1 MKNIRAIAAQII
13 TNLTRQRG
21 SLSTQLTDFSN
32 HPEISLLQEICF
44 GTCRWY
50 LSLEFLLHKLV
61 ANPIK
66 EKDRDVKNLIL
77 VGLYQLKELNIAD
90 HAAVNETV
98 AASKTLNKSWAKPLI
113 NAVLR
118 SYQRNLQRLTEELD
132 RSAPDIKYSCP
143 TWLFNEIN
151 VAWKSKSQSILKGNN
166 QRPPLTL
173 RVNIS
178 KKCPEEIMALFSENR
193 IVGRRGKLARTAI
206 YLEKPLPVEKIP
218 GFTDGWLSIQDES
231 SQLVPKLL
239 NLKPKLRVLDA
250 CSAPGGKTCA
260 IIESERSLTEVV
272 ALDESL
278 SRIQKTR
285 ENLLRMGL
293 KASLIKGDVINPTK
307 WWDGRLFDRILL
319 DAPCSGS
326 GVIRRHPDIK
336 ILRRDE
342 DIEALTK
349 IQAMMLDSLWQCLR
363 PNGLLLYTTC
373 SILPRENDSQI
384 KDFLKRTDNAKYE
397 GITADWGV
405 ECNYGR
411 QLLTGDEENHDGFF
425 YSLLSKS

>member
-1 MKNIRAIAAQII
+1 MKNVRAVAAQII

-50 LSLEFLLHKLV
+50 LALEFLLHKLV
-61 ANPIK
+61 AKPIK
-66 EKDRDVKNLIL
+66 EKDQDVKSLIL

-90 HAAVNETV
+90 HAVVNETV
-98 AASKTLNKSWAKPLI
+98 AASTALNKPWAKPLI

-118 SYQRNLQRLTEELD
+118 KYQRNQRKLTEELEQ
-132 RSAPDIKYSCP
+132 STPDIRYSCP
-143 TWLFNEIN
+143 SWLLNEVN

-178 KKCPEEIMALFSENR
+178 KKSPEEIISLLSEHG
-193 IVGRRGKLARTAI
+193 IEADRGKLAKTAI
-206 YLEKPLPVEKIP
+206 YLEKPLPVEEIP
-218 GFTDGWLSIQDES
+218 GFYDGWVSIQDES
-231 SQLVPKLL
+231 SQLVPELL
-239 NLKPKLRVLDA
+239 NLKPKVRVLDA

-260 IIESERSLTEVV
+260 IIESERLLTEVV
-272 ALDESL
+272 ALDESEPRL
-278 SRIQKTR
+278 QKTR
-285 ENLLRMGL
+285 ENLRRSGL
-293 KASLIKGDVINPTK
+293 MASLIRGDATKPSK

-336 ILRRDE
+336 ILRREE
-342 DIEALTK
+342 DIHALTK

-363 PNGLLLYTTC
+363 PDGLLLYTTC

-384 KDFLKRTDNAKYE
+384 KNFLKRTDNAKYE

-405 ECNYGR
+405 ECDYGR
-411 QLLTGDEENHDGFF
+411 QLLVGDKEDHDGFF

>member
-1 MKNIRAIAAQII
+1 MKNVRAIAAQII

-61 ANPIK
+61 TKPIK
-66 EKDRDVKNLIL
+66 EKDQDVKSLIL
-77 VGLYQLKELNIAD
+77 IGLYQLKELSIAD

-98 AASKTLNKSWAKPLI
+98 AASTTLNKSWAKPLI

-118 SYQRNLQRLTEELD
+118 KYQRNSQKLTEELE
-132 RSAPDIKYSCP
+132 RSSPDIKYSCP
-143 TWLFNEIN
+143 TWLLSEIN

-178 KKCPEEIMALFSENR
+178 KKSPEEIISLFAENR
-193 IVGRRGKLARTAI
+193 IEVSRGNLAKTAI
-206 YLEKPLPVEKIP
+206 YLDKPLPVEKIP

-239 NLKPKLRVLDA
+239 KLKPKLRVLDA

-260 IIESERSLTEVV
+260 IIECERSLTEVV
-272 ALDESL
+272 ALDESM

-285 ENLLRMGL
+285 DNLLRMGL
-293 KASLIKGDVINPTK
+293 KASLIRGDVIKPSK

-336 ILRRDE
+336 ILRREE
-342 DIEALTK
+342 DIQALTK
-349 IQAMMLDSLWQCLR
+349 VQAIMLDSLWQCLR
-363 PNGLLLYTTC
+363 PDGLLLYTTC
-373 SILPRENDSQI
+373 SILPRENDFQI

-397 GITADWGV
+397 RITADWGV
-405 ECNYGR
+405 ECSYGR
-411 QLLTGDEENHDGFF
+411 QLLSGDKGNYDGFF

>member
-1 MKNIRAIAAQII
+1 MKNVRAVAAQII

-50 LSLEFLLHKLV
+50 LALEFLLHKLV
-61 ANPIK
+61 AKPIK
-66 EKDRDVKNLIL
+66 EKDQDVKSLIL

-90 HAAVNETV
+90 HAVVNETV
-98 AASKTLNKSWAKPLI
+98 AASTALNKPWAKPLI

-118 SYQRNLQRLTEELD
+118 KYQRNQRKLTEELEQ
-132 RSAPDIKYSCP
+132 STPDIRYSCP
-143 TWLFNEIN
+143 SWLLNEVN

-178 KKCPEEIMALFSENR
+178 KKSPEEIISLLSEHR
-193 IVGRRGKLARTAI
+193 IEADRGKLAKTAI

-218 GFTDGWLSIQDES
+218 GFYDGWVSIQDES
-231 SQLVPKLL
+231 SQLVPELL
-239 NLKPKLRVLDA
+239 NLKPKVRVLDA

-260 IIESERSLTEVV
+260 IIESERLLTEVV
-272 ALDESL
+272 ALDESEPRL
-278 SRIQKTR
+278 QKTR
-285 ENLLRMGL
+285 ENLRRSGL
-293 KASLIKGDVINPTK
+293 MASLIRGDATKPSK

-336 ILRRDE
+336 ILRREE
-342 DIEALTK
+342 DIHALTK

-363 PNGLLLYTTC
+363 PDGLLLYTTC

-384 KDFLKRTDNAKYE
+384 KNFLKRTDNAKYE

-405 ECNYGR
+405 ECDYGR
-411 QLLTGDEENHDGFF
+411 QLLVGDKEDHDGFF

>member
-1 MKNIRAIAAQII
+1 MKNVRAIAAQVI

-61 ANPIK
+61 TKPIK
-66 EKDRDVKNLIL
+66 EKDQDVKSLIL
-77 VGLYQLKELNIAD
+77 IGLYQLKELSIAD

-98 AASKTLNKSWAKPLI
+98 AASTTLNKSWAKPLI

-118 SYQRNLQRLTEELD
+118 KYQRNSQKLTEELE
-132 RSAPDIKYSCP
+132 RSSPDIKYSCP
-143 TWLFNEIN
+143 TWLLSEIN

-178 KKCPEEIMALFSENR
+178 KKSPEEIISLFAENR
-193 IVGRRGKLARTAI
+193 IEVSRGNLAKTAI
-206 YLEKPLPVEKIP
+206 YLDKPLPVEKIP

-239 NLKPKLRVLDA
+239 KLKPKLRVLDA

-272 ALDESL
+272 ALDESM

-285 ENLLRMGL
+285 DNLLRMGL
-293 KASLIKGDVINPTK
+293 KASLIRGDVINPSK

-336 ILRRDE
+336 ILRREE
-342 DIEALTK
+342 DIQALTK
-349 IQAMMLDSLWQCLR
+349 VQAIMLDSLWQCLR
-363 PNGLLLYTTC
+363 PDGLLLYTTC
-373 SILPRENDSQI
+373 SILPRENDFQI

-397 GITADWGV
+397 RITADWGV
-405 ECNYGR
+405 ECSYGR
-411 QLLTGDEENHDGFF
+411 QLLSGDKGNYDGFF

>member
-1 MKNIRAIAAQII
+1 MKNVRAIAAQII

-61 ANPIK
+61 TKPIK
-66 EKDRDVKNLIL
+66 EKDQDVKSLIL
-77 VGLYQLKELNIAD
+77 IGLYQLKELSIAD

-98 AASKTLNKSWAKPLI
+98 AASTTLNKSWAKPLI

-118 SYQRNLQRLTEELD
+118 KYQRNSQKLTEELE
-132 RSAPDIKYSCP
+132 RSSPDIKYSCP
-143 TWLFNEIN
+143 TWLLSEIN

-178 KKCPEEIMALFSENR
+178 KKSPEEIISLFAENR
-193 IVGRRGKLARTAI
+193 IEVSRGNLAKTAI
-206 YLEKPLPVEKIP
+206 YLDKPLPVEKIP

-239 NLKPKLRVLDA
+239 KLKPKLRVLDA

-272 ALDESL
+272 ALDESM
-278 SRIQKTR
+278 SRLQKTR
-285 ENLLRMGL
+285 DNLLRMGL
-293 KASLIKGDVINPTK
+293 KASLIRGDVINPSK

-336 ILRRDE
+336 ILRRE
-342 DIEALTK
+342 QDIQALTK
-349 IQAMMLDSLWQCLR
+349 VQAIMLDSLWQCLG
-363 PNGLLLYTTC
+363 PDGLLLYTTC
-373 SILPRENDSQI
+373 SILPRENDFQI

-397 GITADWGV
+397 RITADWGV
-405 ECNYGR
+405 ECSYGR
-411 QLLTGDEENHDGFF
+411 QLLSGDKGNYDGFF

>member
-1 MKNIRAIAAQII
+1 MKNVRAIAAQII

-61 ANPIK
+61 TKPIK
-66 EKDRDVKNLIL
+66 EKDQDVKSLIL
-77 VGLYQLKELNIAD
+77 IGLYQLKELSIAD

-98 AASKTLNKSWAKPLI
+98 AASTTLNKSWAKPLI

-118 SYQRNLQRLTEELD
+118 KYQRNSQKLTEELE
-132 RSAPDIKYSCP
+132 RSSPDIKYSCP
-143 TWLFNEIN
+143 TWLLSEIN

-178 KKCPEEIMALFSENR
+178 KKSPEEIISLFAENR
-193 IVGRRGKLARTAI
+193 IEVSRGNLAKTAI
-206 YLEKPLPVEKIP
+206 YLDKPLPVEKIP

-239 NLKPKLRVLDA
+239 KLKPKLRVLDA

-272 ALDESL
+272 ALDESM

-285 ENLLRMGL
+285 DNLLRMGL
-293 KASLIKGDVINPTK
+293 KASLIRGDVINPSK

-336 ILRRDE
+336 ILRRE
-342 DIEALTK
+342 QDIQALTK
-349 IQAMMLDSLWQCLR
+349 VQAIMLDSLWQCLG
-363 PNGLLLYTTC
+363 PDGLLLYTTC
-373 SILPRENDSQI
+373 SILPRENDFQI

-397 GITADWGV
+397 RITADWGV
-405 ECNYGR
+405 ECSYGR
-411 QLLTGDEENHDGFF
+411 QLLSGDKGNYDGFF

>member
-1 MKNIRAIAAQII
+1 MKNVRAIAAQVI

-61 ANPIK
+61 TKPIK
-66 EKDRDVKNLIL
+66 EKDQDVKSLIL
-77 VGLYQLKELNIAD
+77 IGLYQLKELSIAD

-98 AASKTLNKSWAKPLI
+98 AASTTLNKSWAKPLI

-118 SYQRNLQRLTEELD
+118 KYQRNSQKLTEELE
-132 RSAPDIKYSCP
+132 RSSPDIKYSCP
-143 TWLFNEIN
+143 TWLLSEIN

-178 KKCPEEIMALFSENR
+178 KKSPEEIISLFAENR
-193 IVGRRGKLARTAI
+193 IEVSRGNLAKTAI
-206 YLEKPLPVEKIP
+206 YLDKPLPVEKIP

-239 NLKPKLRVLDA
+239 KLKPKLRVLDA

-272 ALDESL
+272 ALDESM

-285 ENLLRMGL
+285 DNLLRMGL
-293 KASLIKGDVINPTK
+293 KASLIRGDVINPSK

-336 ILRRDE
+336 ILRRE
-342 DIEALTK
+342 QDIQALTK
-349 IQAMMLDSLWQCLR
+349 VQAIMLDSLWQCLG
-363 PNGLLLYTTC
+363 PDGLLLYTTC
-373 SILPRENDSQI
+373 SILPRENDFQI

-397 GITADWGV
+397 RITADWGV
-405 ECNYGR
+405 ECSYGR
-411 QLLTGDEENHDGFF
+411 QLLSGDKGNYDGFF

>member
-1 MKNIRAIAAQII
+1 MRNVRSISAQII

-21 SLSTQLTDFSN
+21 SLSNQLADFSN

-61 ANPIK
+61 AKPIK
-66 EKDRDVKNLIL
+66 EKDQEVKSLIL
-77 VGLYQLKELNIAD
+77 VGLYQLRELNIAD
-90 HAAVNETV
+90 HAVVNETV
-98 AASKTLNKSWAKPLI
+98 AAATTLNKSWAKPLI

-118 SYQRNLQRLTEELD
+118 KYQRNKFKLTEELAQ
-132 RSAPDIKYSCP
+132 STPDIQYSCP
-143 TWLFNEIN
+143 RWLINEIN

-173 RVNIS
+173 RVNIA
-178 KKCPEEIMALFSENR
+178 KKSPEEIISLFSEHR
-193 IVGRRGKLARTAI
+193 IEAKQGKLAKTAI

-218 GFTDGWLSIQDES
+218 GFIDGWLSVQDES
-231 SQLVPKLL
+231 SQLVPELL
-239 NLKPKLRVLDA
+239 ELKPKLRVLDA

-260 IIESERSLTEVV
+260 IIESEHSLTEVV

-278 SRIQKTR
+278 SRLQKTR
-285 ENLLRMGL
+285 ENLVRIGL
-293 KASLIKGDVINPTK
+293 EASLIRGDVIKLAK
-307 WWDGRLFDRILL
+307 WWDGHLFDRILL
-319 DAPCSGS
+319 DAPCSGT

-336 ILRRDE
+336 ILRREE
-342 DIEALTK
+342 DIQALTK
-349 IQAMMLDSLWQCLR
+349 IQAMMLDSLWQCLK

-373 SILPRENDSQI
+373 SILPSENDSQI
-384 KDFLKRTDNAKYE
+384 KNFLERTDNAKYE

-411 QLLTGDEENHDGFF
+411 QLLTGDKENHDGFF
-425 YSLLSKS
+425 YSILSKS

>member
-1 MKNIRAIAAQII
+1 MKNVRAIAAQII

-32 HPEISLLQEICF
+32 HPEMSLLQEICF

-61 ANPIK
+61 AKPIK
-66 EKDRDVKNLIL
+66 EKDQDVKSLIL
-77 VGLYQLKELNIAD
+77 IGLYQLKELNIAD
-90 HAAVNETV
+90 HAVVNETV
-98 AASKTLNKSWAKPLI
+98 AASTTLNKSWAKPLI

-118 SYQRNLQRLTEELD
+118 KYQRNQRKLTEELD
-132 RSAPDIKYSCP
+132 RSTPDIKYSCP
-143 TWLFNEIN
+143 TWLLNEVN
-151 VAWKSKSQSILKGNN
+151 VAWKSKSQSILEGNN

-178 KKCPEEIMALFSENR
+178 KKSPEEIISLFSEHR
-193 IVGRRGKLARTAI
+193 IESNRGKLAKTAI

-239 NLKPKLRVLDA
+239 NLEPKLRVLDA

-260 IIESERSLTEVV
+260 ITESERLLTEVV
-272 ALDESL
+272 ALDESE
-278 SRIQKTR
+278 SRLQKTR
-285 ENLLRMGL
+285 ENLLRCGL
-293 KASLIKGDVINPTK
+293 KASLIRGDAMKPSK

-336 ILRRDE
+336 ILRRE
-342 DIEALTK
+342 GDIQALTK
-349 IQAMMLDSLWQCLR
+349 IQAKMLDSLWQCLK
-363 PNGLLLYTTC
+363 PDGLLLYTTC
-373 SILPRENDSQI
+373 SVLPCENDSQI
-384 KDFLKRTDNAKYE
+384 KNFLKRTENAKYE

-405 ECNYGR
+405 ECEYGR
-411 QLLTGDEENHDGFF
+411 QLLTGDKEDHDGFF

>member
-1 MKNIRAIAAQII
+1 MKNVRAIAAQVI

-61 ANPIK
+61 TKPIK
-66 EKDRDVKNLIL
+66 EKDQDVKSLIL
-77 VGLYQLKELNIAD
+77 IGLYQLKELSIAD

-98 AASKTLNKSWAKPLI
+98 AASTTLNKSWAKPLI

-118 SYQRNLQRLTEELD
+118 NYQRNSQKLTEELE
-132 RSAPDIKYSCP
+132 RSSPDIKYSCP
-143 TWLFNEIN
+143 TWLLSEIN

-178 KKCPEEIMALFSENR
+178 KKSPEQIISLFAENR
-193 IVGRRGKLARTAI
+193 IEVSRGNLAKTAI
-206 YLEKPLPVEKIP
+206 YLDKPLPVEKIP

-239 NLKPKLRVLDA
+239 KLKPKLRVLDA

-272 ALDESL
+272 ALDESM

-285 ENLLRMGL
+285 DNLLRMGL
-293 KASLIKGDVINPTK
+293 KASLIRGDVINPSK

-336 ILRRDE
+336 ILRREE
-342 DIEALTK
+342 DIQALTK
-349 IQAMMLDSLWQCLR
+349 VQAIMLDSLWQCLR
-363 PNGLLLYTTC
+363 PDGLLLYTTC
-373 SILPRENDSQI
+373 SILPRENDFQI

-397 GITADWGV
+397 RITADWGV
-405 ECNYGR
+405 ECSYGR
-411 QLLTGDEENHDGFF
+411 QLLSGDKGNYDGFF

>member
-1 MKNIRAIAAQII
+1 MKNVRAIAAQII

-50 LSLEFLLHKLV
+50 LSLEFFLHKLV
-61 ANPIK
+61 AKPIK
-66 EKDRDVKNLIL
+66 EKDQDVKSLIL
-77 VGLYQLKELNIAD
+77 IGLYQLKELNIAD
-90 HAAVNETV
+90 HAVVNESV
-98 AASKTLNKSWAKPLI
+98 AASTALNKPWAKPLI

-118 SYQRNLQRLTEELD
+118 KYQRNQRKLTEELE
-132 RSAPDIKYSCP
+132 RSTLDIRYSCP
-143 TWLFNEIN
+143 TWLLNEVNI
-151 VAWKSKSQSILKGNN
+151 AWKSKSQSILKGNN

-173 RVNIS
+173 RVNIA
-178 KKCPEEIMALFSENR
+178 KKSPEDIISLFSEHR
-193 IVGRRGKLARTAI
+193 IEADRGKLAKTAI

-218 GFTDGWLSIQDES
+218 GFYDGWVSIQDES
-231 SQLVPKLL
+231 SQLVPALL
-239 NLKPKLRVLDA
+239 NLKPKVRVLDA

-260 IIESERSLTEVV
+260 IIESERLLTEVV
-272 ALDESL
+272 ALDESE
-278 SRIQKTR
+278 SRLQKTR
-285 ENLLRMGL
+285 ENLLRSDL
-293 KASLIKGDVINPTK
+293 KASLIRGDATKPTE

-336 ILRRDE
+336 ILRREE
-342 DIEALTK
+342 DIQALTK

-363 PNGLLLYTTC
+363 PDGLLLYTTC
-373 SILPRENDSQI
+373 SILTRENNSQI
-384 KDFLKRTDNAKYE
+384 KNFLKRTDNAKYE

-405 ECNYGR
+405 ECDYGR
-411 QLLTGDEENHDGFF
+411 QLLTGDKEDHDGFF

>member
-1 MKNIRAIAAQII
+1 MKNVRAVAAQII

-50 LSLEFLLHKLV
+50 LALEFLLHKLV
-61 ANPIK
+61 AKPIK
-66 EKDRDVKNLIL
+66 EKDQDVKSLIL
-77 VGLYQLKELNIAD
+77 IGLYQLKELNIAD
-90 HAAVNETV
+90 HAVVNETV
-98 AASKTLNKSWAKPLI
+98 AASTALNKPWAKPLI

-118 SYQRNLQRLTEELD
+118 KYQRNQRKLTEELEQ
-132 RSAPDIKYSCP
+132 STPDIRYSCP
-143 TWLFNEIN
+143 SWLLNEVN

-178 KKCPEEIMALFSENR
+178 KKSPEEIISLFSEHR
-193 IVGRRGKLARTAI
+193 IEADRGKLAKTAI

-218 GFTDGWLSIQDES
+218 GFYDGWVSIQDES
-231 SQLVPKLL
+231 SQLVPELL
-239 NLKPKLRVLDA
+239 NLKPKVRVLDA

-260 IIESERSLTEVV
+260 IIESERLLTEVV
-272 ALDESL
+272 ALDESE
-278 SRIQKTR
+278 SRLQKTR
-285 ENLLRMGL
+285 ENLRRSGL
-293 KASLIKGDVINPTK
+293 KASLIKGDATKPTK

-336 ILRRDE
+336 ILRREE
-342 DIEALTK
+342 DIQALTK

-363 PNGLLLYTTC
+363 PNGLFLYTTC

-384 KDFLKRTDNAKYE
+384 KNFLKRTDNAKYE

-405 ECNYGR
+405 ECDYGR
-411 QLLTGDEENHDGFF
+411 QLLAGDKEDYDGFF

>member
-1 MKNIRAIAAQII
+1 MKNVRAVAAQII

-50 LSLEFLLHKLV
+50 LALEFLLHKLV
-61 ANPIK
+61 AKPIK
-66 EKDRDVKNLIL
+66 EKDQDVKSLIL

-90 HAAVNETV
+90 HAVVNETV
-98 AASKTLNKSWAKPLI
+98 AASTALNKPWAKPLI

-118 SYQRNLQRLTEELD
+118 KYQRNQRKLTEELEQ
-132 RSAPDIKYSCP
+132 STPDIRYSCP
-143 TWLFNEIN
+143 SWLLNEVN

-178 KKCPEEIMALFSENR
+178 KKSPEEIISLLSEHR
-193 IVGRRGKLARTAI
+193 IEADRGKLAKTAI

-218 GFTDGWLSIQDES
+218 GFYDGWVSIQDES
-231 SQLVPKLL
+231 SQLVPELL
-239 NLKPKLRVLDA
+239 NLKPKVRVLDA

-260 IIESERSLTEVV
+260 IIESERLLTEVV
-272 ALDESL
+272 ALDESEPRL
-278 SRIQKTR
+278 QKTR
-285 ENLLRMGL
+285 ENLLRSGL
-293 KASLIKGDVINPTK
+293 KASLIRGDATKPSK

-336 ILRRDE
+336 ILRREE
-342 DIEALTK
+342 DIHALTK

-363 PNGLLLYTTC
+363 PDGLLLYTTC
-373 SILPRENDSQI
+373 SVLPLENDSQI
-384 KDFLKRTDNAKYE
+384 KNFLKRTDNAKYE

-405 ECNYGR
+405 ECDYGR
-411 QLLTGDEENHDGFF
+411 QLLVGDKEDHDGFF

>member
-1 MKNIRAIAAQII
+1 MKNVRAIAAQII

-61 ANPIK
+61 TKPIK
-66 EKDRDVKNLIL
+66 EKDQDVKSLIL
-77 VGLYQLKELNIAD
+77 IGLYQLKELSIAD

-98 AASKTLNKSWAKPLI
+98 AASTTLNKSWAKPLI

-118 SYQRNLQRLTEELD
+118 KYQRNSQKLTEELE
-132 RSAPDIKYSCP
+132 RSSPDIKYSCP
-143 TWLFNEIN
+143 TWLLSEIN

-178 KKCPEEIMALFSENR
+178 KKSPEEIISLFAENR
-193 IVGRRGKLARTAI
+193 IKGSRGNLAKTAI
-206 YLEKPLPVEKIP
+206 YLDKPLPVEKIP

-239 NLKPKLRVLDA
+239 KLKPKLRVLDA

-260 IIESERSLTEVV
+260 IIEREHLLTEVV
-272 ALDESL
+272 ALDESM
-278 SRIQKTR
+278 SRLQKTR
-285 ENLLRMGL
+285 DNLLRMGL
-293 KASLIKGDVINPTK
+293 KASLIRGDVINPSK

-336 ILRRDE
+336 ILRREE
-342 DIEALTK
+342 DIQALTK
-349 IQAMMLDSLWQCLR
+349 VQAIMLDSLWQCLR
-363 PNGLLLYTTC
+363 PDGLLLYTTC
-373 SILPRENDSQI
+373 SILPRENDFQI

-397 GITADWGV
+397 RITADWGV
-405 ECNYGR
+405 ECSYGR
-411 QLLTGDEENHDGFF
+411 QLLSGDKGNYDGFF

>member
-1 MKNIRAIAAQII
+1 MKNVRAIAAQII

-50 LSLEFLLHKLV
+50 LSLEFLLYKLV
-61 ANPIK
+61 AKPIK
-66 EKDRDVKNLIL
+66 EKDEDVKSLIL
-77 VGLYQLKELNIAD
+77 IGLYQLKELNIAD
-90 HAAVNETV
+90 HAVVNETV
-98 AASKTLNKSWAKPLI
+98 AASTALNKPWAKPLI

-118 SYQRNLQRLTEELD
+118 KYQRNQRKLTEELN
-132 RSAPDIKYSCP
+132 RSTPDIKYSCP

-151 VAWKSKSQSILKGNN
+151 VAWNSKSQSILEGNN

-178 KKCPEEIMALFSENR
+178 KKSPEEIISLFSEHR
-193 IVGRRGKLARTAI
+193 IECSRGKLAKTAI

-239 NLKPKLRVLDA
+239 NLEPKLRVLDA

-260 IIESERSLTEVV
+260 IIESERLLTEVV
-272 ALDESL
+272 ALDESE
-278 SRIQKTR
+278 SRLQKTR
-285 ENLLRMGL
+285 ENLLRIGL
-293 KASLIKGDVINPTK
+293 KASLIRGDAMKPTK

-336 ILRRDE
+336 ILRREE
-342 DIEALTK
+342 DIQALTK

-363 PNGLLLYTTC
+363 HDGLLLYTTC

-384 KDFLKRTDNAKYE
+384 KNFLKRTENAKYE

-405 ECNYGR
+405 ECEYGR
-411 QLLTGDEENHDGFF
+411 QLLTDDKENHDGFF

>member
-1 MKNIRAIAAQII
+1 MKNVRAVAAQII

-50 LSLEFLLHKLV
+50 LALEFLLHKLV
-61 ANPIK
+61 AKPIK
-66 EKDRDVKNLIL
+66 EKDQDVKSLIL

-90 HAAVNETV
+90 HAVVNETV
-98 AASKTLNKSWAKPLI
+98 AASTALNKPWAKPLI

-118 SYQRNLQRLTEELD
+118 KYQRNQRKLTEELEQ
-132 RSAPDIKYSCP
+132 STPDIRYSCP
-143 TWLFNEIN
+143 SWLLNEVN

-178 KKCPEEIMALFSENR
+178 KKSPEEIISLLSEHR
-193 IVGRRGKLARTAI
+193 IEADRGKLAKTAI
-206 YLEKPLPVEKIP
+206 YLEKPLPVEEIP
-218 GFTDGWLSIQDES
+218 GFYDGWVSIQDES
-231 SQLVPKLL
+231 SQLVPELL
-239 NLKPKLRVLDA
+239 NLKPKVRVLDA

-260 IIESERSLTEVV
+260 IIESERLLTEVV
-272 ALDESL
+272 ALDESEPRL
-278 SRIQKTR
+278 QKTR
-285 ENLLRMGL
+285 ENLRRSGL
-293 KASLIKGDVINPTK
+293 MASLIRGDATKPSK

-336 ILRRDE
+336 ILRREE
-342 DIEALTK
+342 DIHALTK

-363 PNGLLLYTTC
+363 PDGLLLYTTC

-384 KDFLKRTDNAKYE
+384 KNFLKRTDNAKYE

-405 ECNYGR
+405 ECDYGR
-411 QLLTGDEENHDGFF
+411 QLLVGDKEDHDGFF

>member
-1 MKNIRAIAAQII
+1 MKNVRAIAAQII

-61 ANPIK
+61 TKPIK
-66 EKDRDVKNLIL
+66 ETDQDVKSLIL
-77 VGLYQLKELNIAD
+77 IGLYQLKELSIAD

-98 AASKTLNKSWAKPLI
+98 AASTTLNKSWAKPLI

-118 SYQRNLQRLTEELD
+118 KYQRNSQKLTEELE
-132 RSAPDIKYSCP
+132 RSSPDIKYSCP
-143 TWLFNEIN
+143 TWLLSEIN

-178 KKCPEEIMALFSENR
+178 KKSPEEIISLFAENR
-193 IVGRRGKLARTAI
+193 IEGSRGNLAKTAI
-206 YLEKPLPVEKIP
+206 YLDKPLPVEKIP

-239 NLKPKLRVLDA
+239 KLKPKLRVLDA

-272 ALDESL
+272 ALDESM

-285 ENLLRMGL
+285 DNLLRMGL
-293 KASLIKGDVINPTK
+293 KASLIRGDVINPSK

-336 ILRRDE
+336 ILRREE
-342 DIEALTK
+342 DIQALTK
-349 IQAMMLDSLWQCLR
+349 VQAIMLDSLWQCLR
-363 PNGLLLYTTC
+363 PDGLLLYTTC
-373 SILPRENDSQI
+373 SILPRENDFQI

-397 GITADWGV
+397 RITADWGV
-405 ECNYGR
+405 ECSYGR
-411 QLLTGDEENHDGFF
+411 QLLSGDKGNYDGFF

>member
-1 MKNIRAIAAQII
+1 MKNVRAVAAQII

-50 LSLEFLLHKLV
+50 LALEFLLHKLV
-61 ANPIK
+61 AKPIK
-66 EKDRDVKNLIL
+66 EKDQDVKSLIL

-90 HAAVNETV
+90 HAVVNETV
-98 AASKTLNKSWAKPLI
+98 AASTALNKPWAKPLI

-118 SYQRNLQRLTEELD
+118 KYQRNQRKLTEELEQ
-132 RSAPDIKYSCP
+132 STPDIRYSCP
-143 TWLFNEIN
+143 SWLLNEVN

-178 KKCPEEIMALFSENR
+178 KKSPEEIISLLSEHR
-193 IVGRRGKLARTAI
+193 IEADRGKLAKTAI

-218 GFTDGWLSIQDES
+218 GFYDGWVSIQDES
-231 SQLVPKLL
+231 SQLVPELL
-239 NLKPKLRVLDA
+239 NLKPKVRVLDA

-260 IIESERSLTEVV
+260 IIESERLLTEVV
-272 ALDESL
+272 ALDESEPRL
-278 SRIQKTR
+278 QKTR
-285 ENLLRMGL
+285 ENLRRSGL
-293 KASLIKGDVINPTK
+293 MASLIRGDATKPSK

-336 ILRRDE
+336 ILRREE
-342 DIEALTK
+342 DIHALTK

-363 PNGLLLYTTC
+363 PDGLLLYTTC

-384 KDFLKRTDNAKYE
+384 KNFLKRTDNAKYE

-405 ECNYGR
+405 ECDYGR
-411 QLLTGDEENHDGFF
+411 QLLAGDKEDYDGFF

>member
-1 MKNIRAIAAQII
+1 MKNVRAIAAQII

-50 LSLEFLLHKLV
+50 LSLEFLLYKLV
-61 ANPIK
+61 AKPIK
-66 EKDRDVKNLIL
+66 EKDQDVKSLIL
-77 VGLYQLKELNIAD
+77 IGLYQLKELNIAD
-90 HAAVNETV
+90 HAVVNETV
-98 AASKTLNKSWAKPLI
+98 AASTALNKPWAKPLI

-118 SYQRNLQRLTEELD
+118 KYQRNQRKLTEELEQ
-132 RSAPDIKYSCP
+132 STPDIRYSCP
-143 TWLFNEIN
+143 SWLLNEVN

-178 KKCPEEIMALFSENR
+178 KKSPEEIISLFSEHR
-193 IVGRRGKLARTAI
+193 IEADHGKLAKTAI

-218 GFTDGWLSIQDES
+218 GFYDGWVSIQDES
-231 SQLVPKLL
+231 SQLVPELL
-239 NLKPKLRVLDA
+239 NLKPKVRILDA

-260 IIESERSLTEVV
+260 IIESERLLTEVV
-272 ALDESL
+272 ALDESE
-278 SRIQKTR
+278 SRLQKTR
-285 ENLLRMGL
+285 ENLLRSGL
-293 KASLIKGDVINPTK
+293 KASLIRGDATKPTK

-336 ILRRDE
+336 ILRREE
-342 DIEALTK
+342 DIQALTK

-363 PNGLLLYTTC
+363 PDGLLLYTTC

-384 KDFLKRTDNAKYE
+384 KNFLKRTDNAKYE

-405 ECNYGR
+405 ECDYGR
-411 QLLTGDEENHDGFF
+411 QLLTGDKEDHDGFF

>member
-1 MKNIRAIAAQII
+1 MKNVRAIAAQII

-50 LSLEFLLHKLV
+50 LALEFLLHKLV
-61 ANPIK
+61 AKPIK
-66 EKDRDVKNLIL
+66 EKDRDVKSLIL

-90 HAAVNETV
+90 HAVVNETV
-98 AASKTLNKSWAKPLI
+98 AASTALNKPWAKPLI

-118 SYQRNLQRLTEELD
+118 KYQRNQRKLTEELEQ
-132 RSAPDIKYSCP
+132 STPDIRYSCP
-143 TWLFNEIN
+143 SWLLNEVN

-178 KKCPEEIMALFSENR
+178 KKSPEEIISLLSEHR
-193 IVGRRGKLARTAI
+193 IEADRGKLAKTAI
-206 YLEKPLPVEKIP
+206 YLEKPLPVEEIP
-218 GFTDGWLSIQDES
+218 GFYDGWVSIQDES
-231 SQLVPKLL
+231 SQLVPELL
-239 NLKPKLRVLDA
+239 NLKPKVRVLDA

-260 IIESERSLTEVV
+260 IIESERLLTEVV
-272 ALDESL
+272 ALDESEPRL
-278 SRIQKTR
+278 QKTR
-285 ENLLRMGL
+285 ENLRRSGL
-293 KASLIKGDVINPTK
+293 MASLIRGDATKPSK

-336 ILRRDE
+336 ILRREE
-342 DIEALTK
+342 DIHALTK

-363 PNGLLLYTTC
+363 PDGLLLYTTC

-384 KDFLKRTDNAKYE
+384 KNFLKRTDNAKYE

-405 ECNYGR
+405 ECDYGR
-411 QLLTGDEENHDGFF
+411 QLLVGDKEDHDGFF

>member
-1 MKNIRAIAAQII
+1 MKNVRAVAAQII

-50 LSLEFLLHKLV
+50 LALEFLLHKLV
-61 ANPIK
+61 AKPIK
-66 EKDRDVKNLIL
+66 EKDQDVKSLIL

-90 HAAVNETV
+90 HAVVNETV
-98 AASKTLNKSWAKPLI
+98 AASTALNKPWAKPLI

-118 SYQRNLQRLTEELD
+118 KYQRNQRKLTEELEQ
-132 RSAPDIKYSCP
+132 STPDIRYSCP
-143 TWLFNEIN
+143 SWLLNEVN

-178 KKCPEEIMALFSENR
+178 KKSPEEIISLLSEHR
-193 IVGRRGKLARTAI
+193 IEANRGKLAKTAI
-206 YLEKPLPVEKIP
+206 YLEKPLPVEEIP
-218 GFTDGWLSIQDES
+218 GFYDGWVSIQDES
-231 SQLVPKLL
+231 SQLVPELL
-239 NLKPKLRVLDA
+239 NLKPKVRVLDA

-260 IIESERSLTEVV
+260 IIESERLLTEVV
-272 ALDESL
+272 ALDESE
-278 SRIQKTR
+278 SRLQKTR
-285 ENLLRMGL
+285 ENLLRSGL
-293 KASLIKGDVINPTK
+293 KASLIRGDAMKPTK

-336 ILRRDE
+336 ILRRE
-342 DIEALTK
+342 GDIQALTK

-363 PNGLLLYTTC
+363 PDGLLLYTTC
-373 SILPRENDSQI
+373 SVLPCENDSQI
-384 KDFLKRTDNAKYE
+384 KNFLKRTENAKYE

-405 ECNYGR
+405 ECDYGR
-411 QLLTGDEENHDGFF
+411 QLLVGDKEDHDGFF

>member
-1 MKNIRAIAAQII
+1 MKNVRAVAAQII

-50 LSLEFLLHKLV
+50 LALEFLLHKLV
-61 ANPIK
+61 AKPIK
-66 EKDRDVKNLIL
+66 EKDQDVKSLIL
-77 VGLYQLKELNIAD
+77 IGLYQLKELNIAD
-90 HAAVNETV
+90 HAVVNETV
-98 AASKTLNKSWAKPLI
+98 AASTTLNKSWAKPLI

-118 SYQRNLQRLTEELD
+118 KYQRNQRKLTEELEQ
-132 RSAPDIKYSCP
+132 STPDIRYSCP
-143 TWLFNEIN
+143 SWLLNEVN

-178 KKCPEEIMALFSENR
+178 KKSPEEIISLLSEHR
-193 IVGRRGKLARTAI
+193 IEADRGKLAKTAI
-206 YLEKPLPVEKIP
+206 YLEKPLPVEEIP
-218 GFTDGWLSIQDES
+218 GFYDGWVSIQDES
-231 SQLVPKLL
+231 SQLVPELL
-239 NLKPKLRVLDA
+239 NLKPKVRVLDA

-260 IIESERSLTEVV
+260 IIESERLLTEVV
-272 ALDESL
+272 ALDESEPRL
-278 SRIQKTR
+278 QKTR
-285 ENLLRMGL
+285 ENLRRSGL
-293 KASLIKGDVINPTK
+293 MASLIRGDATKPSK

-336 ILRRDE
+336 ILRREE
-342 DIEALTK
+342 DIQALTK

-363 PNGLLLYTTC
+363 PDGLLLYTTC

-384 KDFLKRTDNAKYE
+384 KNFLKRTDNAKYE

-405 ECNYGR
+405 ECEYGR
-411 QLLTGDEENHDGFF
+411 QLLTGDKEDHDGFF

>member
-1 MKNIRAIAAQII
+1 MKNVRAVAAQII

-50 LSLEFLLHKLV
+50 LALEFLLHKLV
-61 ANPIK
+61 AKPIK
-66 EKDRDVKNLIL
+66 EKDQDVKSLIL

-90 HAAVNETV
+90 HAVVNETV
-98 AASKTLNKSWAKPLI
+98 AASTALNKPWAKPLI

-118 SYQRNLQRLTEELD
+118 KYQRNQRKLTEELEQ
-132 RSAPDIKYSCP
+132 STPDIRYSCP
-143 TWLFNEIN
+143 SWLLNEVN

-178 KKCPEEIMALFSENR
+178 KKSPEEIISLLSEHR
-193 IVGRRGKLARTAI
+193 IEADRGKLAKTAI
-206 YLEKPLPVEKIP
+206 YLEKPLPVEEIP
-218 GFTDGWLSIQDES
+218 GFYDGWVSIQDES
-231 SQLVPKLL
+231 SQLVPELL
-239 NLKPKLRVLDA
+239 NLKPKVRVLDA

-260 IIESERSLTEVV
+260 IIESERLLTEVV
-272 ALDESL
+272 ALDESEPRL
-278 SRIQKTR
+278 QKTR
-285 ENLLRMGL
+285 ENLLRSGL
-293 KASLIKGDVINPTK
+293 MASLIRGDATKPSK

-336 ILRRDE
+336 ILRREE
-342 DIEALTK
+342 DIHALTK

-363 PNGLLLYTTC
+363 PDGLLLYTTC

-384 KDFLKRTDNAKYE
+384 KNFLKRTDNAKYE

-405 ECNYGR
+405 ECDYGR
-411 QLLTGDEENHDGFF
+411 QLLVGDKEDHDGFF

>member
-1 MKNIRAIAAQII
+1 MKNVRAVAAQII

-50 LSLEFLLHKLV
+50 LALEFLLHKLV
-61 ANPIK
+61 AKPIK
-66 EKDRDVKNLIL
+66 EKDQDVKSLIL

-90 HAAVNETV
+90 HAVVNETV
-98 AASKTLNKSWAKPLI
+98 AASTALNKPWAKPLI

-118 SYQRNLQRLTEELD
+118 KYQRNQRKLTEELEQ
-132 RSAPDIKYSCP
+132 STPDIRYSCP
-143 TWLFNEIN
+143 SWLLNEVN

-178 KKCPEEIMALFSENR
+178 KKSPEEIISLLSEHR
-193 IVGRRGKLARTAI
+193 IEADRGKLAKTAI
-206 YLEKPLPVEKIP
+206 YLEKPLPVEEIP
-218 GFTDGWLSIQDES
+218 GFYDGWVSIQDES
-231 SQLVPKLL
+231 SQLVPELL
-239 NLKPKLRVLDA
+239 NLKPKVRVLDA

-260 IIESERSLTEVV
+260 IIESERLLTEVV
-272 ALDESL
+272 ALDESEPRL
-278 SRIQKTR
+278 QKTR
-285 ENLLRMGL
+285 ENLLRSGL
-293 KASLIKGDVINPTK
+293 MASLIRGDATKPSK

-336 ILRRDE
+336 ILRREE
-342 DIEALTK
+342 DIQALTK

-363 PNGLLLYTTC
+363 PDGLLLYTTC

-384 KDFLKRTDNAKYE
+384 KNFLKRTDNAKYE

-405 ECNYGR
+405 ECDYGR
-411 QLLTGDEENHDGFF
+411 QLLVGDKEDHDGFF

>member
-1 MKNIRAIAAQII
+1 MKNVRAVAAQII

-50 LSLEFLLHKLV
+50 LALEFLLHKLV
-61 ANPIK
+61 AKPIK
-66 EKDRDVKNLIL
+66 EKDQDVKSLIL

-90 HAAVNETV
+90 HAVVNETV
-98 AASKTLNKSWAKPLI
+98 AASTALNKPWAKPLI

-118 SYQRNLQRLTEELD
+118 KYQRNQRKLTEELEQ
-132 RSAPDIKYSCP
+132 STPDIRYSCP
-143 TWLFNEIN
+143 SWLLNEVN

-178 KKCPEEIMALFSENR
+178 KKSPEEIISLLSEHR
-193 IVGRRGKLARTAI
+193 IEADRGKLAKTAI
-206 YLEKPLPVEKIP
+206 YLEKPLPVEEIP
-218 GFTDGWLSIQDES
+218 GFYDGWVSIQDES
-231 SQLVPKLL
+231 SQLVPELL
-239 NLKPKLRVLDA
+239 NLKPKVRVLDA

-260 IIESERSLTEVV
+260 IIESERLLTEVV
-272 ALDESL
+272 ALDESE
-278 SRIQKTR
+278 SRLQKTR
-285 ENLLRMGL
+285 ENLRRSGL
-293 KASLIKGDVINPTK
+293 MASLIRGDATKPSK

-336 ILRRDE
+336 ILRREE
-342 DIEALTK
+342 DIHALTK

-363 PNGLLLYTTC
+363 SDGLLLYTTC
-373 SILPRENDSQI
+373 SILPRENGSQI
-384 KDFLKRTDNAKYE
+384 NNFLKRTDNAKYE

-405 ECNYGR
+405 ECDYGR
-411 QLLTGDEENHDGFF
+411 QLLVGDKEDHDGFF

>member
-1 MKNIRAIAAQII
+1 MKNVRAIAAQII

-50 LSLEFLLHKLV
+50 LALEFLLHKLV
-61 ANPIK
+61 AKPIK
-66 EKDRDVKNLIL
+66 EKDQDVKSLIL

-90 HAAVNETV
+90 HAVVNETV
-98 AASKTLNKSWAKPLI
+98 AASTALNKPWAKPLI

-118 SYQRNLQRLTEELD
+118 KYQRNQRKLTEELEQ
-132 RSAPDIKYSCP
+132 STPDIRYSCP
-143 TWLFNEIN
+143 SWLLNEVN

-178 KKCPEEIMALFSENR
+178 KKSPEEIISLLSEHG
-193 IVGRRGKLARTAI
+193 IEADRGKLAKTAI
-206 YLEKPLPVEKIP
+206 YLEKPLPVEEIP
-218 GFTDGWLSIQDES
+218 GFYDGWVSIQDES
-231 SQLVPKLL
+231 SQLVPELL
-239 NLKPKLRVLDA
+239 NLKPKVRVLDA

-260 IIESERSLTEVV
+260 IIESERLLTEVV
-272 ALDESL
+272 ALDESE
-278 SRIQKTR
+278 SRLQKTR
-285 ENLLRMGL
+285 ENLRRSGL
-293 KASLIKGDVINPTK
+293 EASLIKGDATKPTK

-336 ILRRDE
+336 ILRREE

-363 PNGLLLYTTC
+363 PDGLLLYTTC

-384 KDFLKRTDNAKYE
+384 KNFLKRTDNAKYE

-405 ECNYGR
+405 ECDYGR
-411 QLLTGDEENHDGFF
+411 QLLVGDKEDHDGFF

>member
-1 MKNIRAIAAQII
+1 MKNVRAVAAQII

-50 LSLEFLLHKLV
+50 LALEFLLHKLV
-61 ANPIK
+61 AKPIK
-66 EKDRDVKNLIL
+66 EKDQDVKSLIL
-77 VGLYQLKELNIAD
+77 IGLYQLKELNIAD
-90 HAAVNETV
+90 HAVVNETV
-98 AASKTLNKSWAKPLI
+98 AASTALNKPWAKPLI

-118 SYQRNLQRLTEELD
+118 KYQRNQRKLTEELEQ
-132 RSAPDIKYSCP
+132 STPDIRYSCP
-143 TWLFNEIN
+143 SWLLNEVN

-178 KKCPEEIMALFSENR
+178 KKSPEEIISLLSEHR
-193 IVGRRGKLARTAI
+193 IEADRGKLAKTAI

-218 GFTDGWLSIQDES
+218 GFYDGWVSIQDES
-231 SQLVPKLL
+231 SQLVPELL
-239 NLKPKLRVLDA
+239 NLKPKVRVLDA

-260 IIESERSLTEVV
+260 IIESERLLTEVV
-272 ALDESL
+272 ALDESE
-278 SRIQKTR
+278 SRLQKTR
-285 ENLLRMGL
+285 ENLLRSGL
-293 KASLIKGDVINPTK
+293 KASLIRGDATKPTK

-336 ILRRDE
+336 ILRREE
-342 DIEALTK
+342 DIHALTK

-363 PNGLLLYTTC
+363 PDGLLLYTTC

-384 KDFLKRTDNAKYE
+384 KNFLKRTDNAKYE

-405 ECNYGR
+405 ECDYGR
-411 QLLTGDEENHDGFF
+411 QLLTGDKEDHDGFF

>member
-1 MKNIRAIAAQII
+1 MKNVRAIAAQII

-61 ANPIK
+61 TKPIK
-66 EKDRDVKNLIL
+66 EKDQDVKSLIL
-77 VGLYQLKELNIAD
+77 IGLYQLKELSIAD

-98 AASKTLNKSWAKPLI
+98 AASTTLNKSWAKPLI

-118 SYQRNLQRLTEELD
+118 KYQRNSQKLTEELE
-132 RSAPDIKYSCP
+132 RSSPDIKYSCP
-143 TWLFNEIN
+143 TWLLSEIN

-178 KKCPEEIMALFSENR
+178 KKSPEEIISLFAENR
-193 IVGRRGKLARTAI
+193 IEVSRGNLAKTAI
-206 YLEKPLPVEKIP
+206 YLDKPLPVEKIP

-239 NLKPKLRVLDA
+239 KLKPKLRVLDA

-260 IIESERSLTEVV
+260 IIESEHLLTEVV
-272 ALDESL
+272 ALDESM
-278 SRIQKTR
+278 SRLQKTR
-285 ENLLRMGL
+285 DNLLRMGL
-293 KASLIKGDVINPTK
+293 KASLIRGDVINPSK

-336 ILRRDE
+336 ILRRE
-342 DIEALTK
+342 QDIQALTK
-349 IQAMMLDSLWQCLR
+349 VQAIMLDSLWQCLR
-363 PNGLLLYTTC
+363 PDGLLLYTTC
-373 SILPRENDSQI
+373 SILPRENDFQI

-397 GITADWGV
+397 RITADWGV
-405 ECNYGR
+405 ECSYGR
-411 QLLTGDEENHDGFF
+411 QLLSGDKGNYDGFF

>member
-1 MKNIRAIAAQII
+1 MKNVRAIAAQVI

-61 ANPIK
+61 TKPIK
-66 EKDRDVKNLIL
+66 EKDQDVKSLIL
-77 VGLYQLKELNIAD
+77 IGLYQLKELSIAD

-98 AASKTLNKSWAKPLI
+98 AASTTLNKSWAKPLI

-118 SYQRNLQRLTEELD
+118 KYQRNSQKLTEELE
-132 RSAPDIKYSCP
+132 RSSPDIKYSCP
-143 TWLFNEIN
+143 TWLLSEIN

-178 KKCPEEIMALFSENR
+178 KKSPEEIISLFAENR
-193 IVGRRGKLARTAI
+193 IEGSRGKLAKTAI
-206 YLEKPLPVEKIP
+206 YLDKPLPVEKIP

-239 NLKPKLRVLDA
+239 KLKPKLRVLDA

-272 ALDESL
+272 ALDDSM

-285 ENLLRMGL
+285 DNLLRMGL
-293 KASLIKGDVINPTK
+293 KASLIRGDVINPSK

-336 ILRRDE
+336 ILRRE
-342 DIEALTK
+342 QDIQALTK
-349 IQAMMLDSLWQCLR
+349 VQAIMLDSLWQCLR
-363 PNGLLLYTTC
+363 PDGLLLYTTC
-373 SILPRENDSQI
+373 SILPRENDFQI

-397 GITADWGV
+397 RITADWGV
-405 ECNYGR
+405 ECSYGR
-411 QLLTGDEENHDGFF
+411 QLLSGDKGNYDGFF

>member
-1 MKNIRAIAAQII
+1 MKNVRAIAAQII

-50 LSLEFLLHKLV
+50 LSLEFVLHKLV
-61 ANPIK
+61 TKPIK
-66 EKDRDVKNLIL
+66 EKDQDVKSLIL
-77 VGLYQLKELNIAD
+77 IGLYQLKELSIAD

-98 AASKTLNKSWAKPLI
+98 AASTTLNKSWAKPLI

-118 SYQRNLQRLTEELD
+118 KYQRNSQKLTEELE
-132 RSAPDIKYSCP
+132 RSSPDIKYSCP
-143 TWLFNEIN
+143 TWLLSEIN

-178 KKCPEEIMALFSENR
+178 KKSPEEIISLFAENR
-193 IVGRRGKLARTAI
+193 IEGSRGNLAKTAI
-206 YLEKPLPVEKIP
+206 YLDKPLPVEKIP

-239 NLKPKLRVLDA
+239 KLKPKLRVLDA

-272 ALDESL
+272 ALDESM

-285 ENLLRMGL
+285 DNLLRMGL
-293 KASLIKGDVINPTK
+293 KASLIRGDVINPSK

-336 ILRRDE
+336 ILRREE
-342 DIEALTK
+342 DIQALTK
-349 IQAMMLDSLWQCLR
+349 VQAIMLDSLWQCLR
-363 PNGLLLYTTC
+363 PDGLLLYTTC
-373 SILPRENDSQI
+373 SILPRENDFQI

-397 GITADWGV
+397 RITADWGV
-405 ECNYGR
+405 ECSYGR
-411 QLLTGDEENHDGFF
+411 QLLSGDKGNYDGFF

>member
-1 MKNIRAIAAQII
+1 MKNVRAIAAQII

-21 SLSTQLTDFSN
+21 SLSTQLTAFSD
-32 HPEISLLQEICF
+32 HPENSLLQEICF

-50 LSLEFLLHKLV
+50 LSLEFFLHRLV
-61 ANPIK
+61 AKPIK
-66 EKDRDVKNLIL
+66 EKDQDVKNLIL
-77 VGLYQLKELNIAD
+77 IGLYQLNELNIAD

-98 AASKTLNKSWAKPLI
+98 AASTTLNKSWAKPLV

-118 SYQRNLQRLTEELD
+118 KYLRNLQRLTEEL
-132 RSAPDIKYSCP
+132 SQSTPDIKYSCP
-143 TWLFNEIN
+143 TWLLNEIN

-178 KKCPEEIMALFSENR
+178 KKSPQEIIALFSENR
-193 IVGRRGKLARTAI
+193 IEGRRGKLARTAI

-260 IIESERSLTEVV
+260 IIESEHSLMEVV
-272 ALDESL
+272 ALDKSL
-278 SRIQKTR
+278 SRLQKTR
-285 ENLLRMGL
+285 DNLLRMGL
-293 KASLIKGDVINPTK
+293 TASLIRGDAIKPTK

-342 DIEALTK
+342 DIQALTK
-349 IQAMMLDSLWQCLR
+349 MQAMMLDSLWKCLR

-373 SILPRENDSQI
+373 SILPCENDSQI

-405 ECNYGR
+405 ECSYGR
-411 QLLTGDEENHDGFF
+411 QLLTGDKEDHDGFF